1 MFIKTLTKLAIISI
15 QRLCNRGNLH
25 PPYNEKREKAE
36 TFSLFSQ
43 STAVALAI
51 WKSIAMY

>member
-36 TFSLFSQ
+36 TFSLHSQ
-43 STAVALAI
+43 STQ
-51 WKSIAMY
+51 S